1 MKTKTECVPFL
12 RWAGGKTWFIPI
24 WKKLVAKL
32 SFNRYFEPF
41 LGSGTMFFS
50 LPGIHHAFLSDVN
63 PQLILTY
70 EMVMRFPDKVYAELR
85 KFKNTKEDY
94 YQIRGKKFRRQ
105 ERIAAQ
111 FIYLNQTSFNG
122 IYRVNA
128 QGQYNVPYG
137 FRTTW
142 TYSLD
147 RLTNPSAFLNRQQT
161 ELSVGDF
168 EECINGVSRGDLV
181 FLDPPYAVSERGGEN
196 LFVKY
201 NERIFSLE
209 DQLRLRRAIDM
220 VKKREAFFV
229 LTNAGHPTIE
239 RLFATGDTILELSR
253 PCLIGGRNS
262 QRGSVKE
269 IAITNIPTD

>member
-1 MKTKTECVPFL
+1 
-12 RWAGGKTWFIPI
+12 
-24 WKKLVAKL
+24 
-32 SFNRYFEPF
+32 
-41 LGSGTMFFS
+41 MFFS

-94 YQIRGKKFRRQ
+94 YQIRSKKFRRQ

-147 RLTNPSAFLNRQQT
+147 RLTNPSAVLNRQQT